1 MKLKLLSIFLVAAMS
16 GLSVGCTLSEVGQK
30 TKSGFKKALGL
41 DGNSTTDS
49 DSAPKAESNSSAEEK
64 ATP

>member
-1 MKLKLLSIFLVAAMS
+1 MS
-16 GLSVGCTLSEVGQK
+16 GLSAGCTLSEIGQK
-30 TKSGFKKALGL
+30 TKSGFKKALGI

-49 DSAPKAESNSSAEEK
+49 ATPKAESNSSAEEK